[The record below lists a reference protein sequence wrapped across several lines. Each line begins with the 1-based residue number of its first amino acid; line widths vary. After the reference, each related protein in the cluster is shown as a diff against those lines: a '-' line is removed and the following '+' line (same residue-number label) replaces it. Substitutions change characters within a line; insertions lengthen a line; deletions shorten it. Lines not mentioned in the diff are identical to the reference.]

1 MAARKKPF
9 TREFRDE
16 AVRMAMTSGKSRA
29 QVARELEVSVNTL
42 HDWIR
47 QARLRQSVPAA
58 DGESPEQ
65 QIHRLRRENDLLRE
79 EAAILK
85 KAIAYFA
92 QPPKK

>member
-1 MAARKKPF
+1 MAAKRKPY
-9 TREFRDE
+9 TREFKDE
-16 AVRMAMTSGKSRA
+16 AVRLATTTGKSIA
-29 QVARELEVSVNTL
+29 QVARELEVSVNSL

-47 QARLRQSVPAA
+47 QSRLKQSAPLSE
-58 DGESPEQ
+58 GESSEQ
-65 QIHRLRRENDLLRE
+65 QIQRLKRENDLLRE

>member
-1 MAARKKPF
+1 MARGKKPY
-9 TREFRDE
+9 TQEFKDE
-16 AVRMAMTSGKSRA
+16 AVRLATTTGKGVA
-29 QVARELEVSVNTL
+29 QVARELEISANSL

-47 QARLRQSVPAA
+47 LSRLKQGATAPQ
-58 DGESPEQ
+58 GESPEQ
-65 QIHRLRRENDLLRE
+65 QIQRLKRENDLLRE

>member
-1 MAARKKPF
+1 MGRGKKPY
-9 TREFRDE
+9 TREFKAE
-16 AVRMAMTSGKSRA
+16 AVRLATTTGKSIA
-29 QVARELEVSVNTL
+29 QVARELEISVNSL

-47 QARLRQSVPAA
+47 LSRLKQETPAPP
-58 DGESPEQ
+58 GESPEQ
-65 QIHRLRRENDLLRE
+65 QIQRLKRENDLLRE

>member
-1 MAARKKPF
+1 MAAKRKPY
-9 TREFRDE
+9 TREFKDE
-16 AVRMAMTSGKSRA
+16 AVRLATTTGKSIA
-29 QVARELEVSVNTL
+29 QVARELEVSVNSL

-47 QARLRQSVPAA
+47 QSRLKQSAPLSE
-58 DGESPEQ
+58 GESPEQ
-65 QIHRLRRENDLLRE
+65 QIQRLRRENDLLRE

>member
-1 MAARKKPF
+1 MAAKKKPF
-9 TREFRDE
+9 TQEFRDE
-16 AVRMAMTSGKSRA
+16 AVRMALTSGKSRA
-29 QVARELEVSVNTL
+29 QVARELEISVNSL

-47 QARLRQSVPAA
+47 QAHLKQSAPAA

-65 QIHRLRRENDLLRE
+65 RIKRLERENDLLRE

>member
-1 MAARKKPF
+1 MGRGKKPY
-9 TREFRDE
+9 TQECRDE
-16 AVRMAMTSGKSRA
+16 AVRLATTTPKGVA
-29 QVARELEVSVNTL
+29 QVAREIGVSANSI

-47 QARLRQSVPAA
+47 LARLNQGTTAPP
-58 DGESPEQ
+58 GESPEQ
-65 QIHRLRRENDLLRE
+65 QIQRLKGENDLLRE